1 MKYAISPLAFA
12 VGSSALAIRGQSQ
25 QCVQLQASGG
35 ASGTLGQLSDGQNRV
50 GGGHSAACYCLDGNG
65 GFTDSNGRG
74 CILTPPTTQFQ
85 CDSGASPTNGFAING
100 GSVTYNGSSKFY
112 ACPVN
117 DNNEYNVYTQPAPGQ
132 DKCVEITLSAG
143 QSCGGGNGGGASA
156 SSSQPAQSQPAQSQ
170 PPKASQPPASQP
182 GYSAAPQQS
191 QPPMES
197 QTPKPS
203 QSAPSQPG
211 YSVPPKESQPPASQ
225 PPKESQSPAPSQPGY
240 TVPPKESQPPK
251 QSQPA
256 SSKPA
261 PSQPAQSQSA
271 PSQPGYSVPPQSQ
284 SAASKPAPTQ
294 PASSKPAQSQPV
306 ASQPGYSVPPQSQS
320 APSKPAPSQPAQ
332 SSPPSNGNGNGTGC
346 PADLNGEYQYPHLIV
361 PVSSS
366 QPSNAPGTSY
376 NGKANGDVCSLF
388 NFDIPQS
395 YSGHSCSLV
404 FLFPE
409 QKDLETSSYTVSGS
423 GGLEFSKCDT
433 NASQKTS
440 WDNKGTCT
448 AVKTVD
454 NVAPGNSYT
463 IVSDSCAAGQ
473 TVTYQMCSTGGLSL
487 EYFQD
492 YNPSPIGAYVREC

>member
-1 MKYAISPLAFA
+1 MKYAIIPLAFA
-12 VGSSALAIRGQSQ
+12 VGSSALAIRKSQ

-50 GGGHSAACYCLDGNG
+50 GGGHEAACYCLDGNG
-65 GFTDSNGRG
+65 GFTDSSGRG

-85 CDSGASPTNGFAING
+85 CDAGASPTNGFSING
-100 GSVTYNGSSKFY
+100 GSVAYNGNSKFY

-117 DNNEYNVYTQPAPGQ
+117 DGGEYNVYTHPAPGQ
-132 DKCVEITLSAG
+132 EKCVEITLGAS
-143 QSCGGGNGGGASA
+143 QSCGAGNGGGASQSA
-156 SSSQPAQSQPAQSQ
+156 SQPA
-170 PPKASQPPASQP
+170 
-182 GYSAAPQQS
+182 
-191 QPPMES
+191 
-197 QTPKPS
+197 
-203 QSAPSQPG
+203 
-211 YSVPPKESQPPASQ
+211 
-225 PPKESQSPAPSQPGY
+225 
-240 TVPPKESQPPK
+240 
-251 QSQPA
+251 
-256 SSKPA
+256 
-261 PSQPAQSQSA
+261 
-271 PSQPGYSVPPQSQ
+271 
-284 SAASKPAPTQ
+284 
-294 PASSKPAQSQPV
+294 
-306 ASQPGYSVPPQSQS
+306 ASQPGYSVPPNESQPAPSKPAASQPGYYVPPKVSQPAPSKPAPSKPAPSKPAPSQPGYSAPAQSQP
-320 APSKPAPSQPAQ
+320 APSKPAPSQPAR
-332 SSPPSNGNGNGTGC
+332 SSPPSTGNGNGIGC

-395 YSGHSCSLV
+395 YSGKSCSLV

-423 GGLEFSKCDT
+423 GGLEFSKCET
-433 NASQKTS
+433 NASEKTS

-463 IVSDSCAAGQ
+463 IESESCPAGQ
-473 TVTYQMCSTGGLSL
+473 TVTFQMCATGGLSL
-487 EYFQD
+487 DYFQD